1 MDDSH
6 APTSV
11 LDSLGSL
18 TLSLPSLCT
27 DQEGENLFWL
37 GAVSVLR
44 FDVQPESQVYLL
56 EAGSQDR

>member
-18 TLSLPSLCT
+18 PLSLPSRCT
-27 DQEGENLFWL
+27 DQEGEDVFWL
-37 GAVSVLR
+37 GAVSVFR
-44 FDVQPESQVYLL
+44 FEVQPESQVYLL
-56 EAGSQDR
+56 EAGSRL